1 VLLLLDL
8 VAIGN
13 QHVRFAD
20 EMVNMVTAIYS
31 LTLAT
36 TILATVLIIT
46 RILQVGQVAAISR
59 YGRVMELVIE
69 SSALYSLS
77 VIFILPYWVLGGDIV
92 KGYPLKFVQAI
103 NSAMVVSSMPRK
115 MIL

>member
-20 EMVNMVTAIYS
+20 ETARVNMVTAIYS

-103 NSAMVVSSMPRK
+103 NSAM
-115 MIL
+115 IL

>member
-1 VLLLLDL
+1 

-13 QHVRFAD
+13 EDVRFAD
-20 EMVNMVTAIYS
+20 ETVNMVTAIYS
-31 LTLAT
+31 ITLAT

-46 RILQVGQVAAISR
+46 RILQIGPITGIGR
-59 YGRVMELVIE
+59 YGKVIELVIE

-92 KGYPLKFVQAI
+92 TGYPLKFVQAI
-103 NSAMVVSSMPRK
+103 NAAMVVRYSLLT